1 MLYLAIKQVDVVSL
15 EVDAVILKQISKL
28 MLIVKI
34 ISDKQLNRI
43 RVRNVIFNMWRIRGG
58 MSQLLV
64 GKVILMF
71 LSLMLK

>member
-15 EVDAVILKQISKL
+15 EVDAVILEQISKL